1 MARVNPRSITAVL
14 NLFSSDLSVAR
25 VKERTLEGG
34 HDVSEDK
41 IRARYDRGQPLIRE
55 AVLRAD
61 RGMVYD
67 NSKFNQPPKQVLVFA
82 SGRLIQAEP
91 ILPKWVLQVYAD
103 DLVFRA
109 LSPLAGILLRPIKL
123 MHIIGGAGRQIDG
136 KDRAFADFAV
146 N

>member
-41 IRARYDRGQPLIRE
+41 VRACYVRGQPLIRE

-67 NSKFNQPPKQVLVFA
+67 NSKLNQPPKQVLVFA

-103 DLVFRA
+103 DLVF
-109 LSPLAGILLRPIKL
+109 
-123 MHIIGGAGRQIDG
+123 
-136 KDRAFADFAV
+136 
-146 N
+146 